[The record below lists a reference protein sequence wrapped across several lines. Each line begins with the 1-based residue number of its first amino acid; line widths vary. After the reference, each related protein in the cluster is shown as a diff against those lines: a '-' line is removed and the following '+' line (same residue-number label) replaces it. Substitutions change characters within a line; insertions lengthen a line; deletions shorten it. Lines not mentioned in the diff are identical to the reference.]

1 MENPRSRE
9 RNLEGLSGEGERG
22 CVEDK
27 GVEEGGFST
36 MGVPAGDGPGFVS
49 WNSSSEELLEG
60 VGEFGSSERGSAALN
75 RPDASVYNDFW
86 L

>member
-1 MENPRSRE
+1 
-9 RNLEGLSGEGERG
+9 
-22 CVEDK
+22 
-27 GVEEGGFST
+27 
-36 MGVPAGDGPGFVS
+36 MGVPAGEGPGFVS

-60 VGEFGSSERGSAALN
+60 DGETGSSERGSDALN